1 MTIIELSDE
10 EINKYLDEL
19 YSCFPTGR
27 EFEIF
32 LNSFLSALGFE
43 EVVTTQ
49 YVGDKGIDLTC
60 IKTGLDLNGTDTI
73 NYYVQAKRYAR
84 NNKVQAK
91 EVRDLKGTT
100 KRDRNGTILSSNYI
114 NVFITTSSFTKGALD
129 EASDNPNMP
138 VITIDGTQLLHYCI
152 EKGIGFNFKPVFS
165 RNSILALTHSEQPS
179 SPIITMNDEYLVER
193 EITANDIRAKIL
205 VIPQIIKSVLDEAAE
220 RFSVVFCGI
229 EKKLNIDKQRRYF
242 GGVTEFYRRFG
253 LLTDDGVSISKK
265 AKWKIS
271 NEKIIVDIM
280 QGE

>member
-1 MTIIELSDE
+1 MAIIELSNE
-10 EINKYLDEL
+10 ETDKYLDEL

-27 EFEIF
+27 EFEVF
-32 LNSFLSALGFE
+32 LNSFLSSLGFE

-60 IKTGLDLNGTDTI
+60 IKPGLDLNGTDTI

-84 NNKVQAK
+84 NHKVQAK
-91 EVRDLKGTT
+91 EVRDLKGAT
-100 KRDRNGTILSSNYI
+100 KRDRNGNILSNNYI

-138 VITIDGTQLLHYCI
+138 VITIDGTQLLQYCI

-165 RNSILALTHSEQPS
+165 RNSILALTHPEQPS

-205 VIPQIIKSVLDEAAE
+205 VIPQIIKSMLDEAAE
-220 RFSVVFCGI
+220 QFPVVFCGI
-229 EKKLNIDKQRRYF
+229 EKELNIDKQRRYF

-253 LLTDDGVSISKK
+253 LLTDDGASISKK
-265 AKWKIS
+265 AKWKLADG
-271 NEKIIVDIM
+271 KIIVDIV
-280 QGE
+280 

>member
-1 MTIIELSDE
+1 MTILELSNE
-10 EINKYLDEL
+10 ETNRYLDDL

-60 IKTGLDLNGTDTI
+60 IKPGLDLNGTDTI

-100 KRDRNGTILSSNYI
+100 KRDRNGNILNSNYI
-114 NVFITTSSFTKGALD
+114 NVFVTTSTFTKGALD

-138 VITIDGTQLLHYCI
+138 VIMIDGTQLLQYCI

-165 RNSILALTHSEQPS
+165 KNSILALTHSEQKS
-179 SPIITMNDEYLVER
+179 SPLITMNGEYLVER
-193 EITANDIRAKIL
+193 E
-205 VIPQIIKSVLDEAAE
+205 
-220 RFSVVFCGI
+220 
-229 EKKLNIDKQRRYF
+229 KLRRYF
-242 GGVTEFYRRFG
+242 SY
-253 LLTDDGVSISKK
+253 GVSKS
-265 AKWKIS
+265 
-271 NEKIIVDIM
+271 V
-280 QGE
+280 